1 MTYKVTVVFGEMN
14 LLTGKMCL
22 SMIEAMR
29 FAATMLEDEKATDV
43 RITRERLDESAVM
56 HLVRVEGVWSPRT

>member
-29 FAATMLEDEKATDV
+29 FAATMLEDCLLYT
-43 RITRERLDESAVM
+43 SP
-56 HLVRVEGVWSPRT
+56 SPRD